1 MSRKPAIEN
10 NSQLKSNPF
19 SVPEGYFTG
28 LEERLMRIPEQAP
41 KGKVILFKQTW
52 FRTLAAAATV
62 ALLVTLAWLNWNDT
76 TQVTLSG
83 DDIIALTESGYLP
96 YAELTFLEVVDEAD
110 LDQLS
115 FNDENLTEYYEYTQ
129 PDLVEDYYLTTE
141 DI

>member
-1 MSRKPAIEN
+1 MSRKTEIEN
-10 NSQLKSNPF
+10 NQLLKGNPF
-19 SVPEGYFTG
+19 KVPDGYFAG

-41 KGKVILFKQTW
+41 KGKVVFFKQPW

-76 TQVTLSG
+76 TPVTLSS

-96 YAELTFLEVVDEAD
+96 YSELTFLEVIDEND
-110 LDQLS
+110 LDQLN
-115 FNDENLTEYYEYTQ
+115 FTDENLTEYYEYTQ